1 MMGASPPQ
9 ARPRRARP
17 ARRWPPRVAT
27 APLAALLLMATTG
40 ASLAQRPDSRITPPA
55 AAECPRDRL
64 TLYSGLVLRYRRSA
78 DRTVIRIRTEWQT
91 TEEVTISHPGSDDPS
106 RWFLLD
112 PTLNSAPVLA
122 DTLSQDR
129 YIPLFSFSK
138 DTTYRHA
145 ATSLK
150 PVASN
155 AR

>member
-1 MMGASPPQ
+1 
-9 ARPRRARP
+9 
-17 ARRWPPRVAT
+17 
-27 APLAALLLMATTG
+27 MATTG

-112 PTLNSAPVLA
+112 RKRFDAHDWPRIEQRPGRLRSGM
-122 DTLSQDR
+122 R
-129 YIPLFSFSK
+129 
-138 DTTYRHA
+138 A
-145 ATSLK
+145 AAWVCDDGRNPIVDWTV
-150 PVASN
+150 PP